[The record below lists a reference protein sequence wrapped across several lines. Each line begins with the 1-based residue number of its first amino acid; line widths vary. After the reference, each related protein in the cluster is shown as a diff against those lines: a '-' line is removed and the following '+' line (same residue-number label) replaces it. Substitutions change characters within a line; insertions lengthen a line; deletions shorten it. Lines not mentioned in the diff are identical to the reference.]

1 MKKLFKINFPLLFA
15 ALLFV
20 ACDSDDSSDPVVPV
34 NVPPVAVD
42 LSMAMDMAEGNS
54 KTITLAATDADGD
67 VLTYSI
73 VSQSSLGNVTV
84 DGNKATFTA
93 NENANGDTTFT
104 YKANDGNADSNT
116 ATVAVSI
123 TGDFV
128 LKGDITSKK
137 TLTADNVWTLD
148 GAVFVLDGGELVI
161 PAGTIIKAKAGQ
173 DTDASYLAIA
183 RGGKIDAQGTAD
195 KPIIMTTVAD
205 DIEPGEKFGSSL
217 TVDNRGLWGGLIVLG
232 KAPSS
237 FKGDVSEFA
246 IEGVPGDDDRG
257 LYGGSD
263 AADNSGIMKYISI
276 RHGGALIGADNE
288 INGLTLGGVGTGT
301 VIDNIEVVANVDD
314 GIEFFGGTVNAT
326 NLLVW
331 GQGDDGL
338 DIDQA
343 YAGTVDNAAV
353 IAEAASDH
361 GMEIDGPEG
370 SAPGKFMLKNIT
382 LIGSSTAEDGE
393 YNDNRKGATGTING
407 LLAYGFQVGKDF
419 ELDKEAD
426 EDTFLAGDLVFQ
438 NFEVVVPDGDSLT
451 GGQIFDAKADH
462 DDTLKTTYEEAKN
475 ISGETFAK
483 ALNDATSATV
493 GADMSKFGWTMAKV
507 KGKF

>member
-1 MKKLFKINFPLLFA
+1 MNKLFKINLSLLFA
-15 ALLFV
+15 AMLFV
-20 ACDSDDSSDPVVPV
+20 ACESDDNNDPVVPV
-34 NVPPVAVD
+34 NVPPNVVD
-42 LSMAMDMAEGNS
+42 LSMAMSVADGNS
-54 KTITLAATDADGD
+54 ATVTLAGTDADGD
-67 VLTYSI
+67 VITYSI
-73 VSQSSLGNVTV
+73 VTQPTQGTVTVSGNV
-84 DGNKATFTA
+84 ATYTA
-93 NENANGDTTFT
+93 NENADGDDSFT
-104 YKANDGNADSNT
+104 YKANDGQADSNT
-116 ATVAVSI
+116 GTVSVSI

-128 LKGDITSKK
+128 LTGEISGKK
-137 TLTADNVWTLD
+137 TLTADKVWSLK
-148 GAVFVLDGGELVI
+148 GAVFVMDGGELVI
-161 PAGTIIKAKAGQ
+161 PAGTIIKAAAGQ
-173 DTDASYLAIA
+173 DTDASYLVIA

-195 KPIIMTTVAD
+195 KPIVMTTVAD
-205 DIEPGEKFGSSL
+205 DIEPGEKFGSAL
-217 TVDNRGLWGGLIVLG
+217 TVENRGLWGGLIVLG

-246 IEGVPGDDDRG
+246 IEGVPGDDGRG

-263 AADNSGIMKYISI
+263 AADNSGIIKYLSI

-301 VIDNIEVVANVDD
+301 VIDHIEVVANVDD

-382 LIGSSTAEDGE
+382 LIGSETAEDGE
-393 YNDNRKGATGTING
+393 YNDNRKGATGTIDG
-407 LLAYGFQVGKDF
+407 LYAFGFQLDKDF
-419 ELDKEAD
+419 ELDAD
-426 EDTFLAGDLVFQ
+426 ADSKTYTDGDLVFK
-438 NFEVVVPDGDSLT
+438 NFEIVVPDGDSLT
-451 GGQIFDAKADH
+451 GGKIFDDKSDTPNANYEDAKD
-462 DDTLKTTYEEAKN
+462 
-475 ISGETFAK
+475 ISGAVFAK
-483 ALNDATSATV
+483 AVAKGSQTV
-493 GADMSKFGWTMAKV
+493 GADMSKFGWTMAKNA
-507 KGKF
+507 GKF

>member
-1 MKKLFKINFPLLFA
+1 MNKLFKINLSLLFA
-15 ALLFV
+15 AMLFV
-20 ACDSDDSSDPVVPV
+20 ACESDDNNDPVVPV
-34 NVPPVAVD
+34 NVPPVAID
-42 LSMAMDMAEGNS
+42 LSMAMDMSEGNT
-54 KTITLAATDADGD
+54 KTVTLAATDADGD

-73 VSQSSLGNVTV
+73 VAQSSLGNVSV
-84 DGNKATFTA
+84 DGNTATFTA

-104 YKANDGNADSNT
+104 YKANDGQADSNT
-116 ATVAVSI
+116 ATVSVSI
-123 TGDFV
+123 AGDFV
-128 LKGDITSKK
+128 LKGDITSKR

-195 KPIIMTTVAD
+195 KPIVMTTVAD

-301 VIDNIEVVANVDD
+301 VIDHIEVVANVDD
-314 GIEFFGGTVNAT
+314 GIEFNH
-326 NLLVW
+326 NL
-331 GQGDDGL
+331 
-338 DIDQA
+338 
-343 YAGTVDNAAV
+343 
-353 IAEAASDH
+353 
-361 GMEIDGPEG
+361 P
-370 SAPGKFMLKNIT
+370 
-382 LIGSSTAEDGE
+382 
-393 YNDNRKGATGTING
+393 
-407 LLAYGFQVGKDF
+407 
-419 ELDKEAD
+419 
-426 EDTFLAGDLVFQ
+426 
-438 NFEVVVPDGDSLT
+438 
-451 GGQIFDAKADH
+451 
-462 DDTLKTTYEEAKN
+462 
-475 ISGETFAK
+475 
-483 ALNDATSATV
+483 
-493 GADMSKFGWTMAKV
+493 TMCI
-507 KGKF
+507 